1 MALHAIITMVLREMA
16 AWLSNFTSKKIVTVA
31 HQKDTGNGTHPDL
44 GELARGDIV
53 AYYDSSG
60 NIMHTQTC
68 TGNGTANN
76 EPLSYPGRP
85 DNQSWKWA
93 TSPAGDWANNLYWP
107 DWNTEG
113 NDPTPVIIKVYI
125 KP

>member
-60 NIMHTQTC
+60 NICIPKHVPEMALPTMSRYRTLEDLIISHGNGQLHRLVIGRIIC
-68 TGNGTANN
+68 TGQIGIQK
-76 EPLSYPGRP
+76 EMILLR
-85 DNQSWKWA
+85 
-93 TSPAGDWANNLYWP
+93 
-107 DWNTEG
+107 
-113 NDPTPVIIKVYI
+113 
-125 KP
+125 